1 MKRVVFRNRGLIDLA
16 AVRTLLFGR
25 QEVTT
30 NTLEALLE
38 RWDSGDG
45 KPYKGSLIDWDAYE
59 ANPDSLGCMCA
70 QGQVLNVIRGMTPQ
84 EINDI
89 ADQREADTLV
99 METLGISRGQAILLR
114 NINDSVGGAPSVVLT
129 HPEKVLGDQAQAVLA
144 FFKYLDSM
152 TNADWQNYFAARAA
166 AWDAAGE
173 SAWAAA
179 RDAAWD
185 AAGDAAWAAARAAAW
200 DAARDAAW
208 DAAGDA
214 ARDAAWDA
222 ARDAARA
229 ANEIQGASILTKAGK
244 PLFFLALFGFKT
256 VEALLDW
263 ANQ

>member
-1 MKRVVFRNRGLIDLA
+1 M
-16 AVRTLLFGR
+16 
-25 QEVTT
+25 TT

-166 AWDAAGE
+166 AGE
-173 SAWAAA
+173 SAW
-179 RDAAWD
+179 DAAWD
-185 AAGDAAWAAARAAAW
+185 AAGDAAW
-200 DAARDAAW
+200 
-208 DAAGDA
+208 DAAGESA
-214 ARDAAWDA
+214 GESAGDAAWDA
-222 ARDAARA
+222 ARAAARDAAWAAARA

>member
-1 MKRVVFRNRGLIDLA
+1 M
-16 AVRTLLFGR
+16 
-25 QEVTT
+25 TT

-114 NINDSVGGAPSVVLT
+114 NINDSVDGAPSVVLT

-152 TNADWQNYFAARAA
+152 TDADWQNHFAARDAAWAAAGAA
-166 AWDAAGE
+166 AWDAAWAAAGAA
-173 SAWAAA
+173 AWAAA
-179 RDAAWD
+179 RDAAWA
-185 AAGDAAWAAARAAAW
+185 AAGAAAWAAARAAAW
-200 DAARDAAW
+200 AAAW
-208 DAAGDA
+208 
-214 ARDAAWDA
+214 
-222 ARDAARA
+222 A
-229 ANEIQGASILTKAGK
+229 ANEIQGASILTQAGK

>member
-1 MKRVVFRNRGLIDLA
+1 MTVINLKTRRPVTPQDDRLHPHPHRPSDGHLLCSA
-16 AVRTLLFGR
+16 TLFGR

-152 TNADWQNYFAARAA
+152 TNADWQNYFAAGAA

-179 RDAAWD
+179 W
-185 AAGDAAWAAARAAAW
+185 
-200 DAARDAAW
+200 DAAW

-214 ARDAAWDA
+214 ARDAARDAAWDA
-222 ARDAARA
+222 AGAAAGGA

>member
-1 MKRVVFRNRGLIDLA
+1 M
-16 AVRTLLFGR
+16 
-25 QEVTT
+25 TT

-114 NINDSVGGAPSVVLT
+114 NINDSVDGAPSVVLT

-152 TNADWQNYFAARAA
+152 TDADWQNHFA
-166 AWDAAGE
+166 AWDAARDAAG
-173 SAWAAA
+173 AAA
-179 RDAAWD
+179 RDAAGAAAWAAAWD

-200 DAARDAAW
+200 AAARDAAGAAAGA
-208 DAAGDA
+208 AAGDA
-214 ARDAAWDA
+214 SW
-222 ARDAARA
+222 A
-229 ANEIQGASILTKAGK
+229 ANEIQGASILTQAGK

>member
-1 MKRVVFRNRGLIDLA
+1 MRNDHPLYVGRRVPAYHIRPSDGHLLCSA
-16 AVRTLLFGR
+16 TLFGR

-152 TNADWQNYFAARAA
+152 TNADWQNYFDARAA
-166 AWDAAGE
+166 AGDAAWE

-179 RDAAWD
+179 WA
-185 AAGDAAWAAARAAAW
+185 AAGDASW
-200 DAARDAAW
+200 
-208 DAAGDA
+208 
-214 ARDAAWDA
+214 
-222 ARDAARA
+222 A
-229 ANEIQGASILTKAGK
+229 ANEIQGASILTQAGK